1 MPDLYEMAILRETPK
16 LSFQVIAGNKVGICS
31 MFKSN
36 GEVEKSPK
44 SAYPPSIGVFFK
56 NGYLEK
62 VATG

>member
-1 MPDLYEMAILRETPK
+1 
-16 LSFQVIAGNKVGICS
+16 VGICS
-31 MFKSN
+31 VFKSN

-44 SAYPPSIGVFFK
+44 PAYPPSIGVFFK

>member
-1 MPDLYEMAILRETPK
+1 MPDLYEMAILLETSK
-16 LSFQVIAGNKVGICS
+16 LSFQVIADNKVGICS
-31 MFKSN
+31 VFKSN

-44 SAYPPSIGVFFK
+44 PAYPPSIGVFFK